1 MILFGYVRLT
11 KAGRSEAEQE
21 AAMRAGGLDDF
32 SAYGP
37 VYVEALPKRRAK
49 EGEPAQP
56 KLDEMVRS
64 LRPGSVVVLAG
75 LDVLASTREGLRQ
88 LLGEI
93 GAAGGVVRLMDTGE
107 TLSCAPEALAA
118 AEAIERAVKL
128 LHTQRASNARGSKG
142 DHNKGGRKLRATPE
156 ALAKARPV
164 YFDVSLT
171 NDEVEK
177 RTGISYR
184 TLHRHLGK
192 RGSAPIGE
200 RRAAARKDKA

>member
-1 MILFGYVRLT
+1 
-11 KAGRSEAEQE
+11 
-21 AAMRAGGLDDF
+21 MRAAGLDDF
-32 SAYGP
+32 SPYGP
-37 VYVEALPKRRAK
+37 VYVEALPKRRPK

-56 KLDEMVRS
+56 KLDELLRG

-88 LLGEI
+88 RLGEI
-93 GAAGGVVRLMDTGE
+93 GAAGAVVRLMDTGE

-128 LHTQRASNARGSKG
+128 LHNQRAGNARNSKG
-142 DHNKGGRKLRATPE
+142 EHNKGGRKLRATE
-156 ALAKARPV
+156 AALAKARPI
-164 YFDVSLT
+164 YFAVSLT
-171 NDEVEK
+171 NDEVQK

-192 RGSAPIGE
+192 RGSPPPIAE
-200 RRAAARKDKA
+200 RRFGAREDKA